1 MRGSEEG
8 DGAAAGVGS
17 STRPRE
23 GAAARAYP
31 WGKGRRSPAR
41 LGGGIRGTGETTG
54 AFSAVPVTPS
64 SQQTPSTCAG
74 AIPTP
79 GLHHHYRGCPADTDL
94 GHWVQSAVARL
105 AGLPPRSAIPGVPWW
120 CTVPEMGLLL
130 FSRTQC
136 HCHRCHPSHQIE
148 NVVDSRDH
156 CSGRTNIAR
165 VEENSLHC
173 PSNNTVG
180 DAVFNTILC
189 IGGLA
194 SIAGAEKQDLQ
205 LQMALSCGRSDWSLG
220 PDTQSIPVSE
230 PFRPLSSADRKQRSA
245 N

>member
-148 NVVDSRDH
+148 
-156 CSGRTNIAR
+156 
-165 VEENSLHC
+165 
-173 PSNNTVG
+173 
-180 DAVFNTILC
+180 C